1 MTPGTLQLAP
11 LHGVTDPIVRD
22 LLTAL
27 GGINGCVSVFARVS
41 NQPLPVHALLRTCP
55 EMAHGGRTSAGV
67 PVQLQLLGGDAAL
80 LAQTARNACEGGATA
95 IDLNFGCPMGRVN
108 RHDGG
113 AALLREPDRMTQII
127 AAVRSAIPSSVPV
140 SAKVR
145 IGWSDAAEAVRIA
158 QAVERGGAAWLTVHG
173 RTRTQLYG
181 GQADWDAIGR
191 ARAAIR
197 IPVVANGDIRTPEDL
212 ARCAERTGCQ
222 HFMIGRGALARPE
235 LFRRLTG
242 AESSWWPVSKR
253 LSLLVTYGTECVSLG
268 IPDRSVVG
276 RVKGWWS
283 YMAEADETVALVFS
297 TAKRLGTW
305 PELQFA
311 LSRAVESLT
320 ASSFRADDAKSWDV

>member
-11 LHGVTDPIVRD
+11 LQGVTDPIVRE
-22 LLTAL
+22 LFTAL
-27 GGINGCVSVFARVS
+27 GGIDACVSVFARVS
-41 NQPLPVHALLRTCP
+41 NQPLPAHALLRTCP
-55 EMAHGGRTSAGV
+55 EMAHGCRTSAGV
-67 PVQLQLLGGDAAL
+67 PVQLQLLGGNAAL
-80 LAQTARNACEGGATA
+80 LAQTARNACEGGANS

-113 AALLREPDRMTQII
+113 AALLREPERMTQILE
-127 AAVRSAIPSSVPV
+127 AVRSAIPSSVPV

-145 IGWSDAAEAVRIA
+145 IGWSDAAEAVCIA
-158 QAVERGGAAWLTVHG
+158 QAVERGGAAWLTMHG

-181 GQADWDAIGR
+181 GHADWEAIGR

-242 AESSWWPVSKR
+242 AESSWWPVSRR
-253 LSLLVTYGTECVSLG
+253 LSLLVTYGTECVSIG
-268 IPDRSVVG
+268 IPDPSVVG
-276 RVKGWWS
+276 RVKGWWR
-283 YMAEADETVALVFS
+283 YMAEADERVADVFRAS
-297 TAKRLGTW
+297 RRLATW
-305 PELQFA
+305 FDLHDA
-311 LSRAVESLT
+311 LSRAVEELGHH
-320 ASSFRADDAKSWDV
+320 